1 MSATQAARYYGAP
14 AAVLL
19 VATVAVLLVRSALP
33 QPAAAPARVTVT
45 VVATHP
51 RHAKPRPP
59 ARSYVTVQRGDSLGA
74 IAARRHMT
82 VAALETLNPGVV
94 PTALRVG
101 QKIRV
106 K

>member
-1 MSATQAARYYGAP
+1 MSFAGAARSYGP
-14 AAVLL
+14 PVAALL

-33 QPAAAPARVTVT
+33 KPAAAPPRIVVH
-45 VVATHP
+45 VATTP
-51 RHAKPRPP
+51 ERQAKPRVP
-59 ARSYVTVQRGDSLGA
+59 ARVYVTVQHGDSLGA
-74 IAARRHMT
+74 IAARRHTT
-82 VAALETLNPGVV
+82 VAALEKLNPGIV